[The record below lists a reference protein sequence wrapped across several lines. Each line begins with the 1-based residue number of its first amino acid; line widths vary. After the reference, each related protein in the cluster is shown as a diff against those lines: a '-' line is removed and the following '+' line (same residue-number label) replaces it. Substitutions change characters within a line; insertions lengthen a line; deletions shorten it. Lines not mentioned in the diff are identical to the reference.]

1 MNIKAQLLVMI
12 AATCWGM
19 LGMFS
24 RPLTAAGMS
33 VVDLAASRNM
43 AAAVCFVLLLLV
55 LDKEKLKIKIKD
67 IWIFVCMGLFGL
79 AVTSMLYFV
88 TINLTSLSVA
98 SILLYIFPYLVMLQ
112 SAVIF
117 KEKITIQKVSALL
130 IAFTGCVLTVG
141 FDRTEVP
148 LLGILTGLS
157 AALFLSVYTIFG
169 KFALKKYDPLTVS
182 VYPVIMAGVLLV
194 PFCDFQNII
203 YLAHGPNSILPN
215 LIALVIFITV
225 IPTMCF
231 MKGLSK
237 LEPSRVSIISFV
249 EIIAAAIVGI
259 VVFSEM
265 LSITRIFGMTLI
277 FIALIILNL
286 HRHKKDLVK

>member
-1 MNIKAQLLVMI
+1 MI

-19 LGMFS
+19 IGMFS

-33 VVDLAASRNM
+33 VVDLAAARNI
-43 AAAVCFVLLLLV
+43 AAAVCFVLLLLI

-79 AVTSMLYFV
+79 VITSILYFT

-98 SILLYIFPYLVMLQ
+98 SILLYISPYLVMVQ
-112 SAVIF
+112 SALIF

-141 FDRTEVP
+141 LDRTEVP
-148 LLGILTGLS
+148 LIGIATGLLG
-157 AALFLSVYTIFG
+157 ALFLSLYTICS
-169 KFALKKYDPLTVS
+169 KFALKKYAPLTVS
-182 VYPVIMAGVLLV
+182 VYPVIMAGVLLI
-194 PFCDFQNII
+194 PFGDFQNII
-203 YLAHGPNSILPN
+203 YLAQGPNSILPN
-215 LIALVIFITV
+215 LIGLVIFITV

-231 MKGLSK
+231 MAGLSK

-249 EIIAAAIVGI
+249 EIIAAAVVGI
-259 VVFSEM
+259 IVFSEM
-265 LSITRIFGMTLI
+265 LSVTRTIGMALI

-286 HRHKKDLVK
+286 RRKAPA